1 MSSEC
6 SFIKVSYVIFFGL
19 ILAGLWA
26 AFIWVMLG
34 KPSSVCPPSVTPP
47 PSSAPSTPTPT
58 HCPCLNNGICQ
69 NGVCFCTDEWKG
81 EVCEIANFCN
91 SSTSVSLTF
100 DRILIG
106 YSGYSKEECEENT
119 ANAGIPKAT
128 RRCLLEAGV
137 LTLSEPVLMDCNEG
151 LDRLVEQVTNAT
163 GDELVKIASNTQ
175 MLTSQPEKLTVNN
188 ITTAADIANRILTRA
203 KGNESEMAAVAA
215 VTTISQ
221 LLDAKDAAFENNDV
235 AIVAKSLTETLEA
248 FSLENS
254 NNITGVVQPN
264 LAVQSLTVNSSLMQ
278 GVQFT
283 ALRGENDTLI
293 SKRIEINSNASNLI
307 MDRNAEVQIFLN
319 FTTVNNTDGQLGF
332 VLYQNDKFFRS
343 RFYSSTIKMN
353 RRVIS
358 GSFSAGVL
366 NSIDLLFVPNYNS
379 SGISFYDYACVFWDY
394 TLSDWNTEG
403 CTKTSDDDKILKCHC
418 NHTTN
423 FAVLMTFKNN
433 YKYSK
438 PLEVISIV
446 GCSFSMAGLLITVL
460 FYIIT
465 RKSRKQILTIMLVS
479 ICISLLI
486 FNIIF
491 VIGINNPNPSN
502 MTKSSMSRDNN
513 QLSTD
518 LYIKPDKGYCTF
530 FTALL
535 HYFLLATFVWT
546 LLYAVQMFLLL
557 VLVFSYLPS
566 YFTWTV
572 IGFGWGVPA
581 VIVAVTL
588 GASYRI
594 NNPLNY
600 RQEEFCW
607 LAALDIQG
615 KFDISKPM
623 LWAFLLPMA
632 LILLC
637 NFAVFV
643 CVLIRAIFKKNSKL
657 TSTKRSSYKKK
668 LLGSFSIA
676 IILGISWVLGY
687 LMLIDHRES
696 QEVFSYL
703 FCILNVT
710 QGFQIFI
717 FFTARSK
724 TFRKSVSSAFS
735 SLSVSNI
742 FWHSINFDM
751 KRFKTTSS
759 RETYKQ
765 FEPSTTSAFTSTS
778 T

>member
-1 MSSEC
+1 MASRAGPRATGTDGSDYRHRE
-6 SFIKVSYVIFFGL
+6 KVASHYQ
-19 ILAGLWA
+19 
-26 AFIWVMLG
+26 M
-34 KPSSVCPPSVTPP
+34 
-47 PSSAPSTPTPT
+47 
-58 HCPCLNNGICQ
+58 
-69 NGVCFCTDEWKG
+69 
-81 EVCEIANFCN
+81 
-91 SSTSVSLTF
+91 SVSLKSEIRKLNFAHVFIWLLVAAQVVVSYLKLVSHDVVATPYQWEYPYLLSIIPCIF
-100 DRILIG
+100 SFISFPRNNISYLVISMISAGLFCIAPLIYG
-106 YSGYSKEECEENT
+106 SMEMFPVAQQLYRHG
-119 ANAGIPKAT
+119 KAY
-128 RRCLLEAGV
+128 RFIFGFSAVSVMYL
-137 LTLSEPVLMDCNEG
+137 
-151 LDRLVEQVTNAT
+151 VTNAT
-163 GDELVKIASNTQ
+163 GDELVKIVSNTQ

-188 ITTAADIANRILTRA
+188 ITAAADIANRILTSA
-203 KGNESEMAAVAA
+203 KGNESEIAAVAA

-264 LAVQSLTVNSSLMQ
+264 LAVQSLTFNSSLMQ
-278 GVQFT
+278 GVQLT
-283 ALRGENDTLI
+283 ALKGDNDTLI
-293 SKRIEINSNASNLI
+293 SKRIEINTNASNLI
-307 MDRNAEVQIFLN
+307 MDHNAEVQIFLN
-319 FTTVNNTDGQLGF
+319 FTTGKCEKSKMINTCPCIIQ
-332 VLYQNDKFFRS
+332 
-343 RFYSSTIKMN
+343 
-353 RRVIS
+353 
-358 GSFSAGVL
+358 
-366 NSIDLLFVPNYNS
+366 YNS

-403 CTKTSDDDKILKCHC
+403 CTKTSDDDKTLKCHC

-446 GCSFSMAGLLITVL
+446 GCSLSMAGLLITVL

-502 MTKSSMSRDNN
+502 QSSMSMDNN
-513 QLSTD
+513 RLFSD
-518 LYIKPDKGYCTF
+518 MYIERDKGCCTF
-530 FTALL
+530 ITVLL

-546 LLYAVQMFLLL
+546 LLYAVQMFLFL
-557 VLVFSYLPS
+557 VVVFSHLPS

-572 IGFGWGVPA
+572 IGIGWGVPA
-581 VIVAVTL
+581 VIVALTL

-594 NNPLNY
+594 DNPLNY

-623 LWAFLLPMA
+623 LWAFLLPVA
-632 LILLC
+632 LILLFNC
-637 NFAVFV
+637 AVFV
-643 CVLIRAIFKKNSKL
+643 CVLIRAIFKKKSKL
-657 TSTKRSSYKKK
+657 TSTKHSSYKKK

-687 LMLIDHRES
+687 LMLIDHLES
-696 QEVFSYL
+696 QVVFSYL
-703 FCILNVT
+703 FCILNAT
-710 QGFQIFI
+710 QNTVNFLKSYTEAGFESAQDAAKELATELEIYKNEVHI
-717 FFTARSK
+717 PAAQTTYTVEGECGDNLIVKLMMSRYVILKKKIHVEFFNVLLDQTLMSM
-724 TFRKSVSSAFS
+724 T
-735 SLSVSNI
+735 
-742 FWHSINFDM
+742 
-751 KRFKTTSS
+751 
-759 RETYKQ
+759 E
-765 FEPSTTSAFTSTS
+765 
-778 T
+778 

>member
-1 MSSEC
+1 
-6 SFIKVSYVIFFGL
+6 
-19 ILAGLWA
+19 
-26 AFIWVMLG
+26 
-34 KPSSVCPPSVTPP
+34 
-47 PSSAPSTPTPT
+47 
-58 HCPCLNNGICQ
+58 
-69 NGVCFCTDEWKG
+69 
-81 EVCEIANFCN
+81 
-91 SSTSVSLTF
+91 
-100 DRILIG
+100 
-106 YSGYSKEECEENT
+106 
-119 ANAGIPKAT
+119 
-128 RRCLLEAGV
+128 
-137 LTLSEPVLMDCNEG
+137 
-151 LDRLVEQVTNAT
+151 
-163 GDELVKIASNTQ
+163 

-188 ITTAADIANRILTRA
+188 ITAAADIANRILTSA
-203 KGNESEMAAVAA
+203 KGNESEIAAVAA

-264 LAVQSLTVNSSLMQ
+264 LAVQSLTFNSSLMQ
-278 GVQFT
+278 GVQLT
-283 ALRGENDTLI
+283 ALKGDNDTLI
-293 SKRIEINSNASNLI
+293 SKRIEINTNASNLI
-307 MDRNAEVQIFLN
+307 MDHNAEVQIFLN

-332 VLYQNDKFFRS
+332 VLYQNDKLFRS

-358 GSFSAGVL
+358 GSFTAGVL
-366 NSIDLLFVPNYNS
+366 NSVDLLFVPNYNS

-403 CTKTSDDDKILKCHC
+403 CTKTSDDDKTLKCHC

-446 GCSFSMAGLLITVL
+446 GCSLSMAGLLITVL

-502 MTKSSMSRDNN
+502 QSSMSMDNN
-513 QLSTD
+513 RLFSD
-518 LYIKPDKGYCTF
+518 MYIERDKGCCTF
-530 FTALL
+530 ITVLL

-546 LLYAVQMFLLL
+546 LLYAVQMFLFL
-557 VLVFSYLPS
+557 VVVFSHLPS

-572 IGFGWGVPA
+572 IGIGWGVPA
-581 VIVAVTL
+581 VIVALTL

-594 NNPLNY
+594 DNPLNY

-623 LWAFLLPMA
+623 LWAFLLPVA
-632 LILLC
+632 LILLFNC
-637 NFAVFV
+637 AVFV
-643 CVLIRAIFKKNSKL
+643 CVLIRAIFKKKSKL
-657 TSTKRSSYKKK
+657 TSTKHSSYKKK

-687 LMLIDHRES
+687 LMLIDHLES
-696 QEVFSYL
+696 QVVFSYL
-703 FCILNVT
+703 FCILNAT

-724 TFRKSVSSAFS
+724 TFRNSVSSAFS

-742 FWHSINFDM
+742 FLHSINFDV
-751 KRFKTTSS
+751 KRFKATSS

-765 FEPSTTSAFTSTS
+765 IEPSRSSEFTSTS